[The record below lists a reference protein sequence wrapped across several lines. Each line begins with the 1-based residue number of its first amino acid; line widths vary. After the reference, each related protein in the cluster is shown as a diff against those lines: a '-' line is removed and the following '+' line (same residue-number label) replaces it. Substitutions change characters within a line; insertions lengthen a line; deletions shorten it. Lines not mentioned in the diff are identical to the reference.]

1 VAKNCHCKYASGKI
15 LTLSEQ
21 IGGRLREQRSQFG
34 LTQDQL
40 AETLGVSKRTQGNYE
55 TGTSDPTASYLSKAA
70 SQLGFDVPYIL
81 SGQRTTST
89 ESSLSEVEDSIVQMF
104 RRIPDFDQK
113 AILRILKGMA
123 DDAARGSN

>member
-1 VAKNCHCKYASGKI
+1 M
-15 LTLSEQ
+15 TLSEQ